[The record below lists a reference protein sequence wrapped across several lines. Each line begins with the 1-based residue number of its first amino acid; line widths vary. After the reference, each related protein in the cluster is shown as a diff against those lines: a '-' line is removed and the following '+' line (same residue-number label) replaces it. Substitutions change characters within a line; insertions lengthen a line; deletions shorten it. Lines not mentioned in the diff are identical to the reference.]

1 MNRRSKLIGWV
12 RYIIGLSLAMFILT
26 NAAGL
31 SRVSGES
38 MLPSLSSG
46 NILLINKLSLYVDE
60 PEYGDVVVIGSKALG
75 YSLVKRVIAIEGD
88 SVAIS
93 DGVVYVNGSPLTEL
107 YSIGKSSNMDPQ
119 QVTEGH
125 VFVLGDN
132 RDLGASLDSRSPELG
147 QVLVADIQGYA
158 LIKLMPWGA
167 IAAPLS

>member
-1 MNRRSKLIGWV
+1 MTRRSKLIGWI
-12 RYIIGLSLAMFILT
+12 RYIIGLALAMFILT

-46 NILLINKLSLYVDE
+46 DILLINKLSLYIDK
-60 PEYGDVVVIGSKALG
+60 PEYGDVVVIGSEALG
-75 YSLVKRVIAIEGD
+75 YSLVKRVIATEGD
-88 SVAIS
+88 SVSIS
-93 DGVVYVNGSPLTEL
+93 DGVAYVNGSPLSEL
-107 YSIGKSSNMDPQ
+107 YSIGKSEDIGSQ
-119 QVTEGH
+119 EVAEGH

-147 QVLVADIQGYA
+147 QVLVEDIQGYA
-158 LIKLMPWGA
+158 LIKLLPWGA